1 MKTIIGKNSFDG
13 ILSFRYVRYFNNYS
27 NNILDIIKGVR
38 WLCLL
43 NNKKEIENIRKK
55 VVPILKKNGV
65 LKAGLFGSV
74 VRGEE
79 KRRSDIDILVKFP
92 KGKSLLD
99 LVGLKLELEE
109 TLRKKVDIVT
119 YNSIYHLLKEKI
131 LNEEVRIYEKR

>member
-1 MKTIIGKNSFDG
+1 M
-13 ILSFRYVRYFNNYS
+13 
-27 NNILDIIKGVR
+27 
-38 WLCLL
+38 L